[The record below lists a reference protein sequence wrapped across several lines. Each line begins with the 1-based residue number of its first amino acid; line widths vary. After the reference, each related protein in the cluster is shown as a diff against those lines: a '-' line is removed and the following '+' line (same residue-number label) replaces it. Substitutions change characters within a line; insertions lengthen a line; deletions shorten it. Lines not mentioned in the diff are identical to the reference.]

1 MKIPVLPISYADA
14 QPFLANLEG
23 PVAPEPWRGAL
34 PVTYHIGPGP
44 ATARL
49 KVDNDSETRPLYNV
63 IATIPGSEVDG
74 RMGNLREPSRR
85 MGQWRPRSCQRRS
98 RRTGDGADAVRVAED
113 GLETKADHQVRV
125 MGRGRVRPYRIYGM
139 GGEARAGTQRES
151 SLRISI
157 ATPTGKV
164 SSRAGGS
171 PSLYVFMRE
180 IVRDVLKPEKLE
192 FTMPPVGS
200 GSDYTPFLHHAG
212 IASVNAGFGDSGG
225 VYHSIYDSF
234 DWYTRFSDKDF
245 SNGKT
250 LAQIMCTALMRMADA
265 PVLPFEFTNVSK
277 AIQGY
282 LADLSKRKELRLT
295 DLHAEVGKL
304 QSAAE
309 TYEKTYRKGDRA
321 FDCPAKAEP
330 TAYRDR
336 ASASERRR
344 SSRSGR
350 SISTS

>member
-63 IATIPGSEVDG
+63 IATIPGSEV
-74 RMGNLREPSRR
+74 
-85 MGQWRPRSCQRRS
+85 
-98 RRTGDGADAVRVAED
+98 RRTNGYFTGIITTHGSMAPTILSVA
-113 GLETKADHQVRV
+113 QSSYWRR
-125 MGRGRVRPYRIYGM
+125 RGRYP
-139 GGEARAGTQRES
+139 S
-151 SLRISI
+151 SGRRVGNQSG
-157 ATPTGKV
+157 PS
-164 SSRAGGS
+164 SSRYGTRKSSALSDPRNGWRSTSGNSTEKLVAYFNSDTNGKGQFSAGGS
-171 PSLYVFMRE
+171 PSMYVFMRE

-234 DWYTRFSDKDF
+234 DWYTVSRTRTSAMEKPWPKSCAPRLCAWPMRRFSL
-245 SNGKT
+245 SSSRTSRSHSGLPCRSEQT
-250 LAQIMCTALMRMADA
+250 QRIEADGPSCRSGQA
-265 PVLPFEFTNVSK
+265 P
-277 AIQGY
+277 I
-282 LADLSKRKELRLT
+282 
-295 DLHAEVGKL
+295 
-304 QSAAE
+304 
-309 TYEKTYRKGDRA
+309 
-321 FDCPAKAEP
+321 
-330 TAYRDR
+330 
-336 ASASERRR
+336 RRR
-344 SSRSGR
+344 DV
-350 SISTS
+350 